1 MKVDSNE
8 LEINQSFEISGNESG
23 IQLESNDE
31 NENQIITDSRT
42 HEMAVKKQTRS
53 QTELSLN
60 ERNSDKN
67 ITFKESV
74 VEILREVE
82 RKQ

>member
-1 MKVDSNE
+1 MKVVLNE
-8 LEINQSFEISGNESG
+8 LEINQSYEISGNESG
-23 IQLESNDE
+23 IKLESNDE

-60 ERNSDKN
+60 ERNEDKN
-67 ITFKESV
+67 TC
-74 VEILREVE
+74 ILSIN
-82 RKQ
+82 